1 MLIMN
6 KLEKDYN
13 GYVFVNKRPISKVG
27 IFEYLGSSIG
37 AEDPNRIYKVYR
49 PAEEL
54 SNKETIDSFK
64 LLPFID
70 DHEMLGT
77 DATPAEEKGIQGTT
91 GEDVYFDYDT
101 LYGNFKIYSNSLN
114 NSIENGKKDVS
125 LGYKCKYKFETG
137 SFNGEVYDAIQT
149 DLRGNHIALV
159 DNGRMGKEV
168 SVCDSAIITFD
179 NNDITTGEIP
189 IMNDELL
196 KALEEM
202 MKPIMEKINELS
214 EKIKVDEVV
223 EDAGEVVEDTK
234 EAEDKEVVE
243 DTEAEEKKATDM
255 EEEKKAMAQDAMDAK
270 IALKEEFKSRD
281 RLASEISKVVGSF
294 DHLDMDFKE
303 VVSYGLNK
311 LDIKADK
318 GQELATL
325 KGYLAGSSKVN
336 NTVAMDSQIQ
346 NSKFI
351 PSYDIFN

>member
-37 AEDPNRIYKVYR
+37 AEDPDRIYKVYR

-214 EKIKVDEVV
+214 EKIDS
-223 EDAGEVVEDTK
+223 
-234 EAEDKEVVE
+234 KEVVE
-243 DTEAEEKKATDM
+243 EETEDECKEVEDSEVNEEKKAVDI

-281 RLASEISKVVGSF
+281 KLASEISKVVGSF
-294 DHLDMDFKE
+294 DHLDMDFRE
-303 VVSYGLNK
+303 VVDYGLKK

-325 KGYLAGSSKVN
+325 KGYLSATSKVVH
-336 NTVAMDSQIQ
+336 TDVAMDAGITKGKKS
-346 NSKFI
+346 F
-351 PSYDIFN
+351 YDNF

>member
-37 AEDPNRIYKVYR
+37 AEDPDRIYKEYR

-214 EKIKVDEVV
+214 EKIDS
-223 EDAGEVVEDTK
+223 
-234 EAEDKEVVE
+234 KEVVE
-243 DTEAEEKKATDM
+243 EETEDECKEVEDSEVNEEKKAVDI

-281 RLASEISKVVGSF
+281 KLASEISKVVGSF
-294 DHLDMDFKE
+294 DHLDMDFRE
-303 VVSYGLNK
+303 VVDYGLKK

-325 KGYLAGSSKVN
+325 KGYLSATSKVVH
-336 NTVAMDSQIQ
+336 TDVAMDAGITKGKKS
-346 NSKFI
+346 F
-351 PSYDIFN
+351 YDNF

>member
-1 MLIMN
+1 
-6 KLEKDYN
+6 
-13 GYVFVNKRPISKVG
+13 
-27 IFEYLGSSIG
+27 
-37 AEDPNRIYKVYR
+37 
-49 PAEEL
+49 
-54 SNKETIDSFK
+54 
-64 LLPFID
+64 
-70 DHEMLGT
+70 
-77 DATPAEEKGIQGTT
+77 
-91 GEDVYFDYDT
+91 
-101 LYGNFKIYSNSLN
+101 
-114 NSIENGKKDVS
+114 
-125 LGYKCKYKFETG
+125 
-137 SFNGEVYDAIQT
+137 
-149 DLRGNHIALV
+149 
-159 DNGRMGKEV
+159 
-168 SVCDSAIITFD
+168 
-179 NNDITTGEIP
+179 
-189 IMNDELL
+189 MNDELL

>member
-37 AEDPNRIYKVYR
+37 AEDPDRIYKVYR

-214 EKIKVDEVV
+214 EKIDS
-223 EDAGEVVEDTK
+223 
-234 EAEDKEVVE
+234 KEVVE
-243 DTEAEEKKATDM
+243 EETEDECKEVEDSEVNEEKKAVDI

-281 RLASEISKVVGSF
+281 KLASEISKVVGSF

-303 VVSYGLNK
+303 VVSYGLKK

-325 KGYLAGSSKVN
+325 KGYLSATSKVVH
-336 NTVAMDSQIQ
+336 TDVAMDAGITKGKKS
-346 NSKFI
+346 F
-351 PSYDIFN
+351 YDNF